1 MPKWHFMF
9 SDSLVCLGPWM
20 QWCREWALFELS
32 VPVWGVSEYIYTLLH
47 LKYEFVSLS
56 TGSQPR
62 LCPGGFCALVFTS
75 GLRRR
80 GSGRW
85 EGQHDGDG
93 DTQSQDEDPRQHVG
107 GGLGD
112 CQGHTCTT
120 PKKDFLMTPRRPRR
134 SEAGRSFCRMRVFK
148 PNVFTKWITKC
159 FHECFCWFS
168 GSASAMGPF
177 WLMYV
182 GEVSL
187 TQICAHRHV
196 EAFSHVDEKG
206 SDAVTHD
213 V

>member
-20 QWCREWALFELS
+20 QWCCEWALLESS

-120 PKKDFLMTPRRPRR
+120 PKKTFWWHQGGREGLKQVVRFAACVFLSQT
-134 SEAGRSFCRMRVFK
+134 CLL
-148 PNVFTKWITKC
+148 
-159 FHECFCWFS
+159 S
-168 GSASAMGPF
+168 GSQSVFMNVSADFQDQLLPWDRFGSCM
-177 WLMYV
+177 L
-182 GEVSL
+182 
-187 TQICAHRHV
+187 
-196 EAFSHVDEKG
+196 EK
-206 SDAVTHD
+206 SV
-213 V
+213 

>member
-1 MPKWHFMF
+1 MNAVVSW
-9 SDSLVCLGPWM
+9 VGPVRVVSASM
-20 QWCREWALFELS
+20 RCRW
-32 VPVWGVSEYIYTLLH
+32 IYLLH

-62 LCPGGFCALVFTS
+62 LCPGGSCAGIHL

-120 PKKDFLMTPRRPRR
+120 PKRLFDDTK
-134 SEAGRSFCRMRVFK
+134 EAEKVWSRSFVLPHACFK
-148 PNVFTKWITKC
+148 PNVFTKWVTKC

-168 GSASAMGPF
+168 GSACAMGPF

-196 EAFSHVDEKG
+196 KHFHVDEKG

>member
-20 QWCREWALFELS
+20 QWCREWALFESS

-80 GSGRW
+80 GSEKGNTMVTGTLSPRMKIPGNMWVEAW
-85 EGQHDGDG
+85 ETARVTPARRQKRLFD
-93 DTQSQDEDPRQHVG
+93 DT
-107 GGLGD
+107 
-112 CQGHTCTT
+112 
-120 PKKDFLMTPRRPRR
+120 K
-134 SEAGRSFCRMRVFK
+134 EAEKVWSRSFVLPHACFK